1 MVRRVLSAVFLLS
14 GVFLYS
20 ACSGGQSG
28 GVTPLVPP
36 VSDSP
41 AATGL
46 PTALPTAQVVVA
58 TQTAAPEPTPTET
71 QAPSLPADLE
81 TLTYR
86 TFEELKELT
95 ILPYDEVIDLAFSPD
110 HRYLRLR
117 QALTED
123 THNDFFLDLETGEES
138 FSLEGGQRVYF
149 GPESKSIASLDGN
162 SLTVY
167 DLGSGETKLQ
177 YNSRYEIAALS
188 PDGRTIIEIEDVE
201 EGTGTT
207 FRAVDLTSEEEK
219 YRIFIN
225 GALKN
230 SSLQFDEDEKLM
242 AASSFA
248 SPNTY
253 ITTIWDFR
261 TGRVRYSTYGYS
273 EVALHPFG
281 SEIAISSAK
290 QSYISLVSTVT
301 WQQKLY
307 LGPAENG
314 LSYYNVEYSGG
325 GRLIYAL
332 IDDEEGNSRVQ
343 FWYPPSGEE
352 LAFTADQNL
361 LAVAVSPD
369 NKLLAASYQDGS
381 VVLWG
386 VPE

>member
-1 MVRRVLSAVFLLS
+1 MARRVLSAVLIVS
-14 GVFLYS
+14 GVILFS

-28 GVTPLVPP
+28 GVTPSVPP
-36 VSDSP
+36 
-41 AATGL
+41 AAENPEATAL
-46 PTALPTAQVVVA
+46 PTALPTAQMVVA
-58 TQTAAPEPTPTET
+58 TQTTVPEPTPTAA

-86 TFEELKELT
+86 TFEGLKELST
-95 ILPYDEVIDLAFSPD
+95 LPYDGVIDLAYSPD
-110 HRYLRLR
+110 HRYLRIR
-117 QALTED
+117 QALSED
-123 THNDFFLDLETGEES
+123 THNDIFLDLETGEES

-149 GPESKSIASLDGN
+149 GPESKSIAALDGN

-167 DLGSGETKLQ
+167 DLESGETKLQ
-177 YNSRYEIAALS
+177 YNSRYQIAALS

-225 GALKN
+225 GELKN

-290 QSYISLVSTVT
+290 QSYISLISTVT

-314 LSYYNVEYSGG
+314 PSYYSVEYSGG

-332 IDDEEGNSRVQ
+332 IDDEEGNSTVQ

-352 LAFTADQNL
+352 LPFAADQNL

-369 NKLLAASYQDGS
+369 NKLLAASYQDGT
-381 VVLWG
+381 VVVWG

>member
-1 MVRRVLSAVFLLS
+1 MARRVLSIALILG
-14 GVFLYS
+14 GVILVS

-28 GVTPLVPP
+28 GVTPSVPKAT
-36 VSDSP
+36 DTP
-41 AATGL
+41 AATAL

-58 TQTAAPEPTPTET
+58 TQTTAPEPTPT
-71 QAPSLPADLE
+71 AAALPADLE
-81 TLTYR
+81 ALTYR
-86 TFEELKELT
+86 TFEGLKELAT
-95 ILPYDEVIDLAFSPD
+95 LPYDEVIDLAFSPD
-110 HRYLRLR
+110 HHYLRIR

-123 THNDFFLDLETGEES
+123 THNDIFLDLETGEES
-138 FSLEGGQRVYF
+138 FSLQGGQRVYF
-149 GPESKSIASLDGN
+149 SPNSESIAALDGN

-167 DLGSGETKLQ
+167 DLESGETKLQ
-177 YNSRYEIAALS
+177 YNSHYEIAALS

-225 GALKN
+225 GELKN
-230 SSLQFDEDEKLM
+230 SSLQFDEDERLL

-273 EVALHPFG
+273 DVTLHPFG

-307 LGPAENG
+307 LGPAEDG

-332 IDDEEGNSRVQ
+332 IDDEEGNSTVQ
-343 FWYPPSGEE
+343 FWYPPSGEN
-352 LAFTADQNL
+352 LPFAANQNL

-369 NKLLAASYQDGS
+369 NKMLAASYQNGS
-381 VVLWG
+381 VVIWG
-386 VPE
+386 VPK

>member
-1 MVRRVLSAVFLLS
+1 VLVLGGLLL
-14 GVFLYS
+14 FS

-28 GVTPLVPP
+28 EVTQSVPP
-36 VSDSP
+36 TSDSP
-41 AATGL
+41 AATAL
-46 PTALPTAQVVVA
+46 PTALPTVQVVVA
-58 TQTAAPEPTPTET
+58 TQTAAPEPTPTSAQT
-71 QAPSLPADLE
+71 PSLPADLE
-81 TLTYR
+81 ILTYR
-86 TFEELKELT
+86 TFEGLKELT
-95 ILPYDEVIDLAFSPD
+95 RLPYDRVIDLAFSPD

-123 THNDFFLDLETGEES
+123 THNDIFLDLEKGEES

-177 YNSRYEIAALS
+177 YNSRYQIAALS

-207 FRAVDLTSEEEK
+207 FRAVDLTS
-219 YRIFIN
+219 
-225 GALKN
+225 
-230 SSLQFDEDEKLM
+230 

-301 WQQKLY
+301 WQQKIY

-314 LSYYNVEYSGG
+314 PSYYSVEYSGG

-332 IDDEEGNSRVQ
+332 IDDEEGNSTVQ

-352 LAFTADQNL
+352 LPFAADQNL

-369 NKLLAASYQDGS
+369 NKLLAVSYQDGS